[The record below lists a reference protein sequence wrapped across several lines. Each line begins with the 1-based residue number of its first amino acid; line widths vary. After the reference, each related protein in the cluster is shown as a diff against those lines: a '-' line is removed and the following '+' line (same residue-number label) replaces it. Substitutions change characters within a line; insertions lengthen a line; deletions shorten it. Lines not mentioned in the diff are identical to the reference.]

1 MKKLFILLL
10 LLIFF
15 SIENL
20 KAQTN
25 NFLSDSLDVY
35 IEKGMK
41 NWQIPGLAL
50 AVIKD
55 GKILLTKTYGVR
67 EVGKP
72 EKVDEN
78 TLFMIGSNTKAFTA
92 TSLCLLAQEKKLSL
106 DDKVT
111 QWIPYFRMNDSL
123 ASKDARIRD
132 MLCHRSGLETFQG
145 DFTYWESNLSRKN
158 VIERFGKCV
167 PKYPFRT
174 KFGYCNAAFVTAGE
188 VIPAVTGIQWENFIR
203 EKIFKSVGMTSAIAL
218 TSEMESAQ
226 NKAYAHI
233 VHDKKLTKIPFG
245 IIDNLASAGSIS
257 ASVKDMTKWI
267 LMQLDTGKVLGNQVI
282 PKEVVMKTWE
292 PQLII
297 TTRKSGLLPSQFY
310 NYGLGWF
317 VKDYA
322 GKRII
327 THDGGVNGF
336 LSSTAFSPDGR
347 VGFIIL
353 TNSSSAN
360 FHTPLHYQLLDAL
373 LGQPYRNYD
382 NIFWKGNLD
391 EMNANDLAL
400 KETQKK
406 IADKPKPTL
415 LLKEYAGIYTH
426 NVYGDIEVKFANNI
440 LSLESPIHGKLSQK
454 IEAMGNN
461 DFWCTYANLM
471 NGSNT
476 MNFEV
481 QNGKTTTMSLKFPD
495 FVEFDPYIFVR
506 KK

>member
-1 MKKLFILLL
+1 
-10 LLIFF
+10 
-15 SIENL
+15 
-20 KAQTN
+20 
-25 NFLSDSLDVY
+25 
-35 IEKGMK
+35 
-41 NWQIPGLAL
+41 L

-55 GKILLTKTYGVR
+55 GKVLLTKTYGAK

-72 EKVDEN
+72 EKIDEN

-92 TSLCLLAQEKKLSL
+92 TSLCLLENEKKLTL
-106 DDKVT
+106 DDKIT
-111 QWIPYFRMNDSL
+111 RWIPYFKMNDSL
-123 ASKDARIRD
+123 AGNDARIRD

-158 VIERFGKCV
+158 VIERFGKCI

-188 VIPAVTGIQWENFIR
+188 IIPATSGVSWENFIR
-203 EKIFKSVGMTSAIAL
+203 EKIFKPVGMNSAIAL
-218 TSEMESAQ
+218 TSEIEPAQ
-226 NKAYAHI
+226 NKAFAHMI
-233 VHDKKLTKIPFG
+233 YDKKLTKIPFG
-245 IIDNLASAGSIS
+245 IIDNLAAAGSIA

-297 TTRKSGLLPSQFY
+297 TTRKSGAFPSQFY

-317 VKDYA
+317 VRDYA

-347 VGFIIL
+347 IGFVIL

-360 FHTPLHYQLLDAL
+360 FQTSLHYQLLDAL
-373 LGQPYRNYD
+373 LGQPYKNLD
-382 NIFWKGNLD
+382 NIFWKRNL
-391 EMNANDLAL
+391 EEVKAQDLAL
-400 KETQKK
+400 QETKKK
-406 IADKPKPTL
+406 IANNPKPAL
-415 LLKEYAGIYTH
+415 MLKEYAGIYTH
-426 NVYGDIEVKFANNI
+426 HVYGDIEVKFANDM
-440 LSLESPIHGKLSQK
+440 LSLASPIHGKLSQK
-454 IEAMGNN
+454 IAPMGNN
-461 DFWCTYANLM
+461 DFWCTYSNIM
-471 NGSNT
+471 NDANT
-476 MNFEV
+476 MSFEV
-481 QNGKTTTMSLKFPD
+481 QNGKTTTMTLKFPD
-495 FVEFDPYIFVR
+495 FIEFDPYIFTR